1 MTDDANRPLIGVS
14 ADFREL
20 TNAPFHVVGD
30 KYLRAVMLAS
40 EAIPVIIPSFG
51 ELYDMPALVRRFDA
65 LLLTGSPSNVHPERY
80 GEAPS
85 EAAEPYDPA
94 RDETT
99 FPMIDEALAQGVPLL
114 AICRGFQELNVAL
127 GGTLHAR
134 VHELPDRFDHR
145 APKVDDPDVKYGL
158 RHPVHFTAGGIFAD
172 LAGEPELQ
180 VNSLH
185 WQGVDALAPGLT
197 LEAVAHD
204 ETIEAVSVTGAA
216 HFALGVQWHPEYKV
230 LDDPFSVTLF
240 GEFGAAAR
248 ARARRRA
255 AGDLAPRGGTER
267 RAAVAAEA

>member
-1 MTDDANRPLIGVS
+1 MTDKATRPLIGVS

-40 EAIPVIIPSFG
+40 EAMPMVIPSFG
-51 ELYDMPALVRRFDA
+51 DLYDMPDLVQRLDG
-65 LLLTGSPSNVHPERY
+65 LLLTGSPSNVYPERY

-85 EAAEPYDPA
+85 EAAEPYDPE
-94 RDETT
+94 RDDTT

-134 VHELPDRFDHR
+134 VHELPERFDHR

-172 LAGEPELQ
+172 LAGKPELQ

-185 WQGVDALAPGLT
+185 WQGVNGLAEALT

-204 ETIEAVSVTGAA
+204 ETVEAVSVCGAA
-216 HFALGVQWHPEYKV
+216 SFALGVQWHPEYKV
-230 LDDPFSVTLF
+230 LDDPFSVALF

-248 ARARRRA
+248 ARQRRRA
-255 AGDLAPRGGTER
+255 QGDLAPRSGTAGR
-267 RAAVAAEA
+267 WAAAAGA